1 MKIILLSLLLT
12 AASVGG
18 GYLIGEWLAKD
29 MIKYIKE
36 LNRI

>member
-1 MKIILLSLLLT
+1 MKIIFLSLLLT

-29 MIKYIKE
+29 MIKFIKN
-36 LNRI
+36 LIS

>member
-18 GYLIGEWLAKD
+18 GYLIGEWLVRLITKL
-29 MIKYIKE
+29 K
-36 LNRI
+36 

>member
-18 GYLIGEWLAKD
+18 GYLIGKWLARD

-36 LNRI
+36 LFRI